1 MKRSIALL
9 LTALTV
15 VLSGCATQPEPR
27 EAAYSDAEV
36 KQFALEVLSR
46 SSLSM
51 EDYEKIRKALLNPN
65 RPMSDSIKNVK
76 TAAEFIPERG

>member
-1 MKRSIALL
+1 MKRSFALL
-9 LTALTV
+9 LAALTV
-15 VLSGCATQPEPR
+15 VLSGCASQPEPR
-27 EAAYSDAEV
+27 EPAYSDAEV

-65 RPMSDSIKNVK
+65 HSMSNSIKNVN
-76 TAAEFIPERG
+76 TAAEFSPDQG

>member
-9 LTALTV
+9 LTVLTV
-15 VLSGCATQPEPR
+15 VLSGCAAQPQSREP
-27 EAAYSDAEV
+27 AYTDAEV

-65 RPMSDSIKNVK
+65 HSMSNSIRDVK
-76 TAAEFIPERG
+76 TAAEFSPDKG

>member
-1 MKRSIALL
+1 MKHSIAFLL
-9 LTALTV
+9 AALTV
-15 VLSGCATQPEPR
+15 VLSGCASQSEPR
-27 EAAYSDAEV
+27 EPAYSDAEV

-65 RPMSDSIKNVK
+65 HSMSNSIKNVK
-76 TAAEFIPERG
+76 TAAEFSPDKG